1 MGNLRKGVNMPE
13 INNGTPQMAA
23 NTKEE
28 VFERLRHE
36 RTIELAAEGHSFSD
50 MKRWKL
56 LETLNGPVYGIALYN
71 AYYTRVVTERD
82 YLWPFPLSECEKN
95 PDLAKGQNPGW

>member
-1 MGNLRKGVNMPE
+1 MPE

-71 AYYTRVVTERD
+71 ALLHTCCDRKRLLMAIPIV
-82 YLWPFPLSECEKN
+82 
-95 PDLAKGQNPGW
+95 

>member
-1 MGNLRKGVNMPE
+1 MPE

-36 RTIELAAEGHSFSD
+36 RAIELAAEGHSFSD

-56 LETLNGPVYGIALYN
+56 LEL
-71 AYYTRVVTERD
+71 
-82 YLWPFPLSECEKN
+82 
-95 PDLAKGQNPGW
+95 